1 MDFNELQKK
10 LFEIEPSDRR
20 SDIAKLVES
29 AKAQSGMPAD
39 TNNNMINE
47 TVQVPQ
53 GSLKMDK
60 DYSVTDFAKLA
71 GVNEKQLTGSQGQL
85 KGTDAFTKSAK
96 PGGNESP
103 HPARDKLVGDSI
115 DYDKDERIAKLEK
128 RVEALEAM
136 LNEKAVST
144 KQQQFF
150 GIVNAMQKGEMP
162 KDGEA
167 GKVAND
173 MSKKDVKKFAKTK
186 HKGLPTRVTSSIN
199 TNDIKNRLYDA
210 LNKKMGNK

>member
-1 MDFNELQKK
+1 MDFNELQRK
-10 LFEIEPSDRR
+10 LFEIEPSDRQ
-20 SDIAKLVES
+20 SDIAKLVAS
-29 AKAQSGMPAD
+29 ANAQSTMPAD
-39 TNNNMINE
+39 TNNIINE
-47 TVQVPQ
+47 TVEVPQ
-53 GSLKMDK
+53 GSLKIDK

-71 GVNEKQLTGSQGQL
+71 GVNEKQFTGSKGQL
-85 KGTDAFTKSAK
+85 KGTDAFTKSSK

-136 LNEKAVST
+136 LNEKAVSK

-167 GKVAND
+167 GEVAKD
-173 MSKKDVKKFAKTK
+173 MAKKDVKKFAKTK
-186 HKGLPTRVTSSIN
+186 HKGLPTKVSSSIN